1 MEVLEI
7 LEKNSR
13 DLYPED
19 LDFLETEL
27 ATGDYTDEYKKLCR
41 DKLSEVRRFLAGDD
55 TEEKKDES
63 KFPNKL
69 VVGIDKIAPKDSG
82 AVTLGMTEEELV
94 LQSIKSIRQK
104 EGYKTA
110 FKNYIKDTEAFNEAF
125 VEKNFTFF
133 TVLELDAII
142 MTIEF
147 SESFLEKYYGA
158 FGKDKIA
165 RYQKFS
171 EGFFMKHFNDLDYNI
186 VLTSGRN
193 DWRKKENRSR
203 QLDVFLRLKGINI

>member
-27 ATGDYTDEYKKLCR
+27 ATGDYTDEYKKLCK
-41 DKLSEVRRFLAGDD
+41 DKLLEVRRFLSGEDEA
-55 TEEKKDES
+55 TEHEAKI
-63 KFPNKL
+63 PQKL
-69 VVGIDKIAPKDSG
+69 VVSIDKIAPKDAG
-82 AVTLGMTEEELV
+82 ALTLGMTEEELV
-94 LQSIKSIRQK
+94 LQSIRSFRQK

-110 FKNYIKDTEAFNEAF
+110 FKNYIKDASSIDEAF
-125 VEKNFTFF
+125 VEKHFTFF
-133 TVLELDAII
+133 TDLELDAII
-142 MTIEF
+142 MVLEF

-158 FGKDKIA
+158 FAKDKIA

-171 EGFFMKHFNDLDYNI
+171 EQFFIKHFGDLDYNI
-186 VLTSGRN
+186 VLTSGKN
-193 DWRKKENRSR
+193 DWQKKENRSR